1 MCGIVGQINR
11 KEPVD
16 KQRFI
21 RMSETLHHR
30 GPDDCGYYF
39 NNRATVALG
48 HRRLSFLDLSEKGKQ
63 PMSDNDACIR
73 LILNGEIYNFRELK
87 KSLEHDYIFK
97 TQTDTEVLIA
107 AYKKWG
113 INCISHLKGMFAF
126 ALFDE
131 TKHKLYLV
139 RDRFGIK
146 PLYYSFINSS
156 LFFASEIKALMAS
169 GITPKQIDY
178 TSFADYFVYRYVPS
192 PKTIWKNVEKLPP
205 AYYAEINTETLD
217 IHLTEYWKLSS
228 SDERV
233 NEIKLIEE
241 TGAILQ
247 ESVMQHIRAD
257 VPIGSFLSGGYDS
270 SAMVYYMTRLGQ
282 KPDTFSIG
290 FNEWENS
297 EHKFARIVADYFGVK
312 NDYLIADKSS
322 LDLVKLMPEVYD
334 EPIADIS
341 IIPTYMVSQLART
354 KVKAVLSGEGA
365 DELLGGYWWQQEFF
379 KNRSTATFFEKIKNA
394 LQPDNAV
401 SFYANAMSMGG
412 FDSDELKKL
421 LHPDLHSY
429 ISTDVNWFYR
439 KHFNKNLSPLKS
451 VQYMDIK
458 CFMGE
463 LVLTKIDRASMAN
476 SLEVRVPFLDHHLF
490 EKIFSV
496 DERQYVKPNQAKYLL
511 YENLKN
517 HLPSEILSRKKQGFV
532 GPDSY
537 YMDIEWYKSELKES
551 KLVEHNIINREYLD
565 NLLKENYNWKLW
577 KILVMEK
584 WFERWMCE

>member
-1 MCGIVGQINR
+1 M
-11 KEPVD
+11 K
-16 KQRFI
+16 
-21 RMSETLHHR
+21 MSETLHHR
-30 GPDDCGYYF
+30 GPDDHGYYF
-39 NNRATVALG
+39 NNTATIALG
-48 HRRLSFLDLSEKGKQ
+48 HRRLSFLDLSEMGKQ
-63 PMSDNDACIR
+63 PMSDNNQCIR

-87 KSLEHDYIFK
+87 KRLENDYNFK

-107 AYKKWG
+107 AYIKWG
-113 INCISHLKGMFAF
+113 IDCVSYLKGMFAF

-131 TKHKLYLV
+131 SEHKLYLV

-146 PLYYSFINSS
+146 PLYYSLSDSN
-156 LFFASEIKALMAS
+156 LLFASELKALMAS
-169 GITPKQIDY
+169 GLIPKQIDY
-178 TSFADYFVYRYVPS
+178 SSFADYFVYRYVPS

-205 AYYAEINTETLD
+205 AHYAEINTETLD
-217 IHLTEYWKLSS
+217 IQLTEYWKLLS
-228 SDERV
+228 SDDKADEL
-233 NEIKLIEE
+233 KLIEE

-270 SAMVYYMTRLGQ
+270 SAMVYYMTALGQ

-297 EHKFARIVADYFGVK
+297 EHKFARVVADHLGVN
-312 NDYLIADKSS
+312 NDCLIADKSS

-341 IIPTYMVSQLART
+341 IIPTYMVSQLARK

-365 DELLGGYWWQQEFF
+365 DEIFGGYWWQQEFF
-379 KNRSTATFFEKIKNA
+379 SNRSSATFFEKIKNV
-394 LQPDNAV
+394 LQPDNTV
-401 SFYANAMSMGG
+401 LFYANAMAMGG
-412 FDSDELKKL
+412 FDSHELKQL

-429 ISTDVNWFYR
+429 ISKDVNWFY
-439 KHFNKNLSPLKS
+439 KQHYNKNLSPLKS
-451 VQYMDIK
+451 IQYMDIK

-496 DERQYVKPNQAKYLL
+496 DEKQYVKANQTKYLL

-517 HLPSEILSRKKQGFV
+517 HLPKEILSRKKQGFV
-532 GPDSY
+532 GPDLY
-537 YMDIEWYKSELKES
+537 YMDIEWYKRELENS
-551 KLVEHNIINREYLD
+551 KLVEHNIINRSYLD
-565 NLLKENYNWKLW
+565 ALLKESYNWKLW
-577 KILVMEK
+577 KILIMEK
-584 WFERWMCE
+584 WFERWICE